1 MSGSNLQLIIIINII
16 YHLIKMSNYDE
27 IKKTMFTC
35 KAGQLVK
42 FKRNGVHV
50 GCEIFSTDGK
60 SMLIGFYPKGGTK
73 IVSTIKHALGCIEDA
88 ELWVPDPLL
97 QQPNASY
104 IRYEAELTKEAAKTF
119 NDVFCSA
126 NDNLVCENTY
136 ASVCQYME
144 SSSGNSNRIACKTHH
159 IQYSLVGTNCRSFL
173 VAMFGE
179 GLQSAIAL
187 VPSLNFYTKLKL

>member
-1 MSGSNLQLIIIINII
+1 MST
-16 YHLIKMSNYDE
+16 YEE
-27 IKKTMFTC
+27 IQETMFTC
-35 KAGQLVK
+35 EKGQCVK

-60 SMLIGFYPKGGTK
+60 SMLIGFYPKGGAK
-73 IVSTIKHALGCIEDA
+73 IVSTIKNVLGCIEDA

-97 QQPNASY
+97 QQPDAEY
-104 IRYEAELTKEAAKTF
+104 IPYEAELTNEAAKTF

-136 ASVCQYME
+136 ASDCQFME

-187 VPSLNFYTKLKL
+187 VPSFGTKLKL